1 MDGAALASVTGL
13 AAVASGAL
21 VRLDRTR
28 CPSQVQSPFA
38 LMGNGLSILISPFFR
53 GVGFKP

>member
-38 LMGNGLSILISPFFR
+38 LMANGL
-53 GVGFKP
+53 